1 MTGLFEATSILR
13 RFIGINSSRAL
24 PYKPETTTTFYHQ
37 DIFSN
42 FFCKT
47 RFETHHWGAV
57 PARQE
62 QRGQWFIQKNPSL
75 SVGLCSRSHFQMHSS
90 NWIRI
95 MGNYWIV
102 CLDSA
107 FFFPVLSVNS
117 FSLQTES
124 KLSCY
129 WKLLEQSSLFL
140 SLENPFTSSSW
151 ELRVPPLCKKRAF

>member
-13 RFIGINSSRAL
+13 RFIGINNSRAL
-24 PYKPETTTTFYHQ
+24 PHKPEITTTSYHQ

-42 FFCKT
+42 FFRKT
-47 RFETHHWGAV
+47 RFETHHWGTV

-62 QRGQWFIQKNPSL
+62 RRGQWFIRKNPSL

-107 FFFPVLSVNS
+107 FFFPCAICKQFKVNCPA
-117 FSLQTES
+117 TG
-124 KLSCY
+124 
-129 WKLLEQSSLFL
+129 
-140 SLENPFTSSSW
+140 SSW
-151 ELRVPPLCKKRAF
+151 SNPPFSCPSKTLLLPAPGNCQCHPRAKKGI